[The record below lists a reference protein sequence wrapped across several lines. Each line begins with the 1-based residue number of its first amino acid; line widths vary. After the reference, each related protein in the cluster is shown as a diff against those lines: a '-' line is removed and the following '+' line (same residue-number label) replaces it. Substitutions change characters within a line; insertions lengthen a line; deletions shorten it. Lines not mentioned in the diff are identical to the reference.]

1 MHRARLSCV
10 CLSWIEINSRTRAD
24 WWDVYQAAWITN
36 EQLGV
41 RQPCLNIRQI
51 LAKTSSEWSW
61 TPLPSLL
68 TYYPHWLDWRRPDN
82 FRSSYDMASRDKGD
96 HTSQG
101 PKILRFVKVW
111 NDRENL
117 IPKTAKPWRPKIGST
132 VWSVVW
138 LCTFVSYL
146 GQHGPAA
153 WLPSPFLIAQCS
165 ICFPIWS
172 AWLYTMPWLANYTFL
187 IIDINERVTKEAI
200 QPPLVHQNTNS
211 RQFIAKVPI

>member
-1 MHRARLSCV
+1 MFTRLLGSAPA
-10 CLSWIEINSRTRAD
+10 LPQYQTNSGQD
-24 WWDVYQAAWITN
+24 GFWMK
-36 EQLGV
+36 
-41 RQPCLNIRQI
+41 LN
-51 LAKTSSEWSW
+51 A
-61 TPLPSLL
+61 TPFPPYLV
-68 TYYPHWLDWRRPDN
+68 TYYPHWLAWRRPDN

-101 PKILRFVKVW
+101 PKIFRFVKVW
-111 NDRENL
+111 NDRENQ
-117 IPKTAKPWRPKIGST
+117 IPKTAKPWRPKIGSA

-138 LCTFVSYL
+138 LCTFVPYL